1 MVGRG
6 GRGWRVGGVA
16 SEVLLCLGRGGMRRC
31 SKLCEQQFNEV
42 LRHELC
48 EQLVEEVLR
57 RVNSCEFRC

>member
-1 MVGRG
+1 MLGS
-6 GRGWRVGGVA
+6 WRYAG
-16 SEVLLCLGRGGMRRC
+16 C